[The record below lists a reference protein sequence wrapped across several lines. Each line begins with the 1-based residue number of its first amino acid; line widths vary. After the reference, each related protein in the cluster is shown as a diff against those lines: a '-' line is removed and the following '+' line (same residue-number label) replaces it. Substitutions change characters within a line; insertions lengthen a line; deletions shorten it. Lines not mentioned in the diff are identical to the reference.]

1 MSTVSNAKSLLT
13 EIKFHHRSYYYILS
27 LSLSLDDALVG
38 SRVLFFDER
47 AKKKKEEEEEEAKK
61 KNKSKI
67 SRILQRTMTLS
78 LRYIPTISSYYFLPI
93 RKIHYHRVINNVS
106 HGRQDWLTE

>member
-47 AKKKKEEEEEEAKK
+47 AKKKKEEEEKK
-61 KNKSKI
+61 K
-67 SRILQRTMTLS
+67 TMTLS

>member
-47 AKKKKEEEEEEAKK
+47 AKKKKEEEEVKK
-61 KNKSKI
+61 
-67 SRILQRTMTLS
+67 RTNQKY
-78 LRYIPTISSYYFLPI
+78 REYY
-93 RKIHYHRVINNVS
+93 K
-106 HGRQDWLTE
+106 GR

>member
-67 SRILQRTMTLS
+67 SRILQRTMAIYSYNFILLFLANKKNTL
-78 LRYIPTISSYYFLPI
+78 PPGN
-93 RKIHYHRVINNVS
+93 K
-106 HGRQDWLTE
+106 

>member
-61 KNKSKI
+61 RTNQKYREYYKGRWRYPCDYGSIYSYNFILLFLANKKN
-67 SRILQRTMTLS
+67 TL
-78 LRYIPTISSYYFLPI
+78 PPGN
-93 RKIHYHRVINNVS
+93 K
-106 HGRQDWLTE
+106 

>member
-47 AKKKKEEEEEEAKK
+47 AKKKKEEEEEAKK

>member
-61 KNKSKI
+61 KEQIKNIANITKDDNVIPAIYSYNFILLFLANKKN
-67 SRILQRTMTLS
+67 TLP
-78 LRYIPTISSYYFLPI
+78 LGN
-93 RKIHYHRVINNVS
+93 K
-106 HGRQDWLTE
+106 